1 MFLGYHI
8 AYKNYHQGISMGKLS
23 LIRIL
28 LLCCSVLVFAN
39 SSLAVQVKDEVD
51 VENMKA
57 PPRDVKDILQILS
70 QTRQDQALIDKA
82 KKALA
87 KSPPSTNDSSALN
100 HYYYQRAV
108 AENILEN
115 SKEALENYKK
125 AAIDYPSIDMAMQID
140 ERANYAQQE
149 ALRGNLIL
157 AKKILEETKAMV
169 PNSLSGWRIS
179 IGQTIVN
186 ICLRMGDFDCANK
199 ALNTLENDYSNL
211 ISVAKNP
218 NFIYRTN
225 WQLGYE
231 RARGRVFISEGKFIE
246 AERSFRTA
254 LALNKTI
261 LDNVKDS
268 NKDALDNEVRVLQDI
283 ASTPRYAYSQRIYL
297 YNELANSYLG
307 QRRLIDAEYWARDS
321 VILAINREGV
331 NSASTCTAL
340 LTLSKIISEQ
350 GRQAEAVTLSQAAL
364 KVAMQSTNY
373 SASPLIATS
382 RKVLA
387 TSLAADGKYIQADK
401 VFNEMVEGLKADPE
415 IASRYQSGDLDWAIA
430 LIKTGKAS
438 QAVSMTSDMLSKAGA
453 RMEKSSPRLAM
464 IRAFNASALQSSGQ
478 GAQALAEFKQ
488 SIPILI
494 NQARN
499 DSENE
504 AATIRQTQRMT
515 FVLEEY
521 LASLAQQTKTDSSG
535 VAAAEAFQIADLARG
550 SGVQRA
556 LTSSAARSNISDP
569 QLASLARREQDLQ
582 QRINTLSELLTGLLS
597 APPDQQLPVVQARIR
612 ADITTFKSQR
622 EDLKKE
628 IERKFPDYAEL
639 IDPKPASVER
649 IQKALKPDE
658 VLVSWYFGDN
668 VGYVWA
674 ITKDKPAQFSQ
685 LSIGRTQMA
694 KEVAQLRKALDPGV
708 ATIEEIPAFDVTL
721 ANQLYQQV
729 LAPVQSSFIGKKV
742 MLTVPHAELG
752 QLPLSLLVT
761 KQTAQPPK
769 GGTTPFVGY
778 KTVPW
783 LTRDIA
789 VAQLPSVT
797 ALTALRSLPPGN
809 ASRKNF
815 IGFGDPYFSSQQ
827 EQQATKTAKPTQ
839 LATRG
844 VPLNLRSAPKTAGVS
859 SAELALLPRL
869 PDTSLE
875 LEEIGKAIGAADGD
889 IFLHQQAS
897 VKQVMSM
904 DLSNRKVVMFATHG
918 LVPGELNGLTQ
929 PALALSSPDVTG
941 DKDDGL
947 LTMDKVLTLK
957 LDADWVV
964 LSACNTA
971 SGEGAGSEAVSG
983 LGRAFFF
990 AGAKALLVSNWPV
1003 DSVASRTMMTDLFK
1017 NQQKSQGTSKAEL
1030 LRQAMLNQIDQG
1042 GMKEGANMKY
1052 AYAHPL
1058 FWAPFVVVG
1067 D

>member
-1 MFLGYHI
+1 MRKLLTVI
-8 AYKNYHQGISMGKLS
+8 ALM
-23 LIRIL
+23 
-28 LLCCSVLVFAN
+28 LCCSMALFSSQSFAAP
-39 SSLAVQVKDEVD
+39 SKDDAD
-51 VENMKA
+51 VENIKA

-82 KKALA
+82 KKTLA
-87 KSPPSTNDSSALN
+87 KSPPSTSDTSALN

-108 AENILEN
+108 AENALEN
-115 SKEALENYKK
+115 SKEALENFKK
-125 AAIDYPSIDMAMQID
+125 AAIDYPSFDIAMQLD
-140 ERANYAQQE
+140 ERMQYAQQE
-149 ALRGNLIL
+149 QKRGNLVL
-157 AKKILEETKAMV
+157 AKKLVEDTRAMI
-169 PNSLSGWRIS
+169 PNNLAGWKISSG
-179 IGQTIVN
+179 QKMVA
-186 ICLRMGDFDCANK
+186 ICLQMGDFDCANK
-199 ALNTLENDYSNL
+199 ALATLEADYSNL
-211 ISVAKNP
+211 ISVARNP

-231 RARGRVFISEGKFIE
+231 RARGRVFMSEGKFVE

-254 LALNKTI
+254 LGLNKTI
-261 LDNVKDS
+261 LENVKDS
-268 NKDALDNEVRVLQDI
+268 NKDALDNEVRVLQDVS
-283 ASTPRYAYSQRIYL
+283 STPRYAYGQRAAL
-297 YNELANSYLG
+297 YNQLANAFLG
-307 QRRLIDAEYWARDS
+307 QRRLMDAEYWARES
-321 VILAINREGV
+321 VVLAINREGV
-331 NSASTCTAL
+331 NSSATCFAL

-350 GRQAEAVTLSQAAL
+350 GRQAEAVMLSQAAL
-364 KVAMQSTNY
+364 KVAMQSTDY

-387 TSLAADGKYIQADK
+387 TSLAADGKYAQADK
-401 VFNEMVEGLKADPE
+401 VFSEMIEGLKADPE
-415 IASRYQSGDLDWAIA
+415 IASRYQAGDLDWAIA
-430 LIKTGKAS
+430 LIKTGKAP
-438 QAVSMTSDMLSKAGA
+438 QAVTMTADMLSKADA
-453 RMEKSSPRLAM
+453 RMEKGSPRLAT
-464 IRAFNASALQSSGQ
+464 IRAFNASALQVSGQ
-478 GAQALAEFKQ
+478 GSQALTEFKQ

-494 NQARN
+494 DQARN
-499 DSENE
+499 DSENGSS
-504 AATIRQTQRMT
+504 TIRQTQRIT

-521 LASLAQQTKTDSSG
+521 LASLAQQAKTDSSG
-535 VAAAEAFQIADLARG
+535 AAAAEAFQIADLARG

-556 LTSSAARSNISDP
+556 LTSSAARANISDP
-569 QLASLARREQDLQ
+569 QLAGLARREQDLQ
-582 QRINTLSELLTGLLS
+582 QRINTLTELLTGLLS
-597 APPDQQLPVVQARIR
+597 APPAQQLPAAQAKIR
-612 ADITTFKSQR
+612 TDITAFKSQR
-622 EDLKKE
+622 DDLKKE
-628 IERKFPDYAEL
+628 IEKKYPDYAEL
-639 IDPKPASVER
+639 VEPKPASVER
-649 IQKALKPDE
+649 TQKALKPDE
-658 VLVSWYFGDN
+658 VLISWYFGDN

-674 ITKDKPAQFSQ
+674 ITKDKPAQFAQ
-685 LSIGRTQMA
+685 LSIGRAKMA
-694 KEVAQLRKALDPGV
+694 KDVAQLRKALDPGV
-708 ATIEEIPAFDVTL
+708 ATIDEIPAFDVVL

-729 LAPVQSSFIGKKV
+729 LAPVQSAFAGKKV

-761 KQTAQPPK
+761 KPTAQPAK
-769 GGTTPFVGY
+769 GGATPFIGY

-789 VAQLPSVT
+789 VAQVPSVT
-797 ALTALRSLPPGN
+797 ALTALRSLPAGN
-809 ASRKNF
+809 PNRKNF
-815 IGFGDPYFSSQQ
+815 IGFGDPYFSAQQ
-827 EQQATKTAKPTQ
+827 EQQADKQVKATQ

-844 VPLNLRSAPKTAGVS
+844 VPLNLRSAPKTSGVS

-875 LEEIGKAIGAADGD
+875 LEEIGKAIGAGDGD
-889 IFLHQQAS
+889 IFLHKQAS
-897 VKQVMSM
+897 VKQVMAT

-971 SGEGAGSEAVSG
+971 AGEGAGSEAVSG

-1003 DSVASRTMMTDLFK
+1003 DSVASRTLMTDLFK
-1017 NQQKSQGTSKAEL
+1017 NQQKAQGTSKAEL
-1030 LRQAMLNQIDQG
+1030 LRQAMLTQIDQG